1 MMRLPAVLC
10 ASGLAGLLI
19 APVAAQ
25 TPVPSRIPTTESPAV
40 VPDPAPPVPNWW
52 MNGGGR
58 VRTMDVRTASLFKSG
73 LDRSSLL
80 REIVDKVDA
89 SNTVV
94 YVGLDPTM
102 KKKGLAG
109 RLTFSGSAGKYRY
122 MRALINPDMPADQ
135 IIASIAHEL
144 HHVLEVI
151 ASPDVRS
158 EDDLRDLYKRI
169 GRESRATSGSASA
182 SGWETEAAQQV
193 GYDVRRELFLG
204 RGNTVA
210 RREAERKGAM
220 R

>member
-25 TPVPSRIPTTESPAV
+25 TPVPPRVPASESPVV
-40 VPDPAPPVPNWW
+40 VPDPAPSVPEWW
-52 MNGGGR
+52 MNGGSR
-58 VRTMDVRTASLFKSG
+58 VRMMDDRIATLFKRG

-80 REIVDKVDA
+80 RDIVDKIDA
-89 SNTVV
+89 DNTIV
-94 YVGLDPTM
+94 YIGLDPTL

-109 RLTFSGSAGKYRY
+109 RLTFSGRAGNYRY
-122 MRALINPDMPADQ
+122 MRALINPDLPPDL

-151 ASPDVRS
+151 GNPDVRS
-158 EDDLRDLYKRI
+158 ENDLRDLYKRI
-169 GRESRATSGSASA
+169 GRENRATAA
-182 SGWETEAAQQV
+182 AGWETEAAQQV
-193 GYDVRRELFLG
+193 GYEVRRELFLG
-204 RGNTVA
+204 RGKTVA
-210 RREAERKGAM
+210 RREGERKGAI

>member
-19 APVAAQ
+19 SPVAAQ
-25 TPVPSRIPTTESPAV
+25 TPVPSRVPTTESPAI
-40 VPDPAPPVPNWW
+40 VPDAAPPVPDWW
-52 MNGGGR
+52 MNGGSR
-58 VRTMDVRTASLFKSG
+58 VRTLDVRIATLFKSG

-80 REIVDKVDA
+80 RDIVDKIDA
-89 SNTVV
+89 GYTVV
-94 YVGLDPTM
+94 YIGLDPTM

-109 RLTFSGSAGKYRY
+109 RLTLSGSAWNYRY
-122 MRALINPDMPADQ
+122 MRASINPDMPADQ

-151 ASPDVRS
+151 ANPDVRS
-158 EDDLRDLYKRI
+158 ESDLRDLYKRI
-169 GRESRATSGSASA
+169 GRENRAMSAA
-182 SGWETEAAQQV
+182 GWETEAAQQV
-193 GYDVRRELFLG
+193 GADVRRELFLG

-210 RREAERKGAM
+210 RREAERKGAN

>member
-19 APVAAQ
+19 APLGAQ
-25 TPVPSRIPTTESPAV
+25 TPLPSRVPTTESPIV
-40 VPDPAPPVPNWW
+40 VPDAAPPVAEWW
-52 MNGGGR
+52 KNGGPR
-58 VRTMDVRTASLFKSG
+58 VRTLDARIATLFRRG
-73 LDRSSLL
+73 LERSALL
-80 REIVDKVDA
+80 REIADKVDA
-89 SNTVV
+89 GNIVV
-94 YVGLDPTM
+94 YIGLDPTM

-109 RLTFSGSAGKYRY
+109 RLTFSGSAGSYRY

-151 ASPDVRS
+151 ADPAVRS
-158 EDDLRDLYKRI
+158 EDGLRDLYERI
-169 GRESRATSGSASA
+169 GRETRAMSG
-182 SGWETEAAQQV
+182 SGWETAAAQQV
-193 GYDVRRELFLG
+193 GHDVRRELFLG

-210 RREAERKGAM
+210 RRDAERKGAN

>member
-25 TPVPSRIPTTESPAV
+25 TPLPSRVPTAESPIVAT
-40 VPDPAPPVPNWW
+40 DAAPPVAEWW
-52 MNGGGR
+52 HNGGPR
-58 VRTMDVRTASLFKSG
+58 VRTLDARIASLFRSG
-73 LDRSSLL
+73 VERSTLL
-80 REIVDKVDA
+80 REIVDKIDA
-89 SNTVV
+89 GNIVV

-109 RLTFSGSAGKYRY
+109 RLTFSGSAGNYRY
-122 MRALINPDMPADQ
+122 MRALINPDLPSEQ

-151 ASPDVRS
+151 ASPEVRS
-158 EDDLRDLYKRI
+158 ENDLRDLYRRI
-169 GRESRATSGSASA
+169 GRENRAMTG

-193 GYDVRRELFLG
+193 GLDVRRELFLG
-204 RGNTVA
+204 RANTVA
-210 RREAERKGAM
+210 RRDAERKGAN

>member
-25 TPVPSRIPTTESPAV
+25 TPVPSRVPTTESPAV

-52 MNGGGR
+52 MNGGTR
-58 VRTMDVRTASLFKSG
+58 VRTADVRISMLFKSG
-73 LDRSSLL
+73 LDRSNLL
-80 REIVDKVDA
+80 REIVDKIDA
-89 SNTVV
+89 GNTIV
-94 YVGLDPTM
+94 YVALDPTM

-109 RLTFSGSAGKYRY
+109 RLTFSGAAGDYRY
-122 MRALINPDMPADQ
+122 MRALINPDMPANQ

-144 HHVLEVI
+144 HHVLEVM
-151 ASPDVRS
+151 ANPDVRS
-158 EDDLRDLYKRI
+158 EDDLRELYKRI
-169 GRESRATSGSASA
+169 GRESRASSA

-193 GYDVRRELFLG
+193 GYDVRRELLVG

-210 RREAERKGAM
+210 RREAERKGAI

>member
-10 ASGLAGLLI
+10 ASGLAGLLFA

-25 TPVPSRIPTTESPAV
+25 APVPSRIPITESPAV
-40 VPDPAPPVPNWW
+40 VPDPPPTVPNWW
-52 MNGGGR
+52 TNGGTR
-58 VRTMDVRTASLFKSG
+58 VRPMDARIATLFKSG

-80 REIVDKVDA
+80 REIVDKIDA
-89 SNTVV
+89 ANTVV

-109 RLTFSGSAGKYRY
+109 RLAFSGSAGDYRY
-122 MRALINPDMPADQ
+122 MRALINPDLPVDQ

-151 ASPDVRS
+151 ANPDVRS
-158 EDDLRDLYKRI
+158 ENDLRDLYKRI
-169 GRESRATSGSASA
+169 GRESRSTSA
-182 SGWETEAAQQV
+182 SGWETVAAQQV

-204 RGNTVA
+204 RGHTVA
-210 RREAERKGAM
+210 RREADRKGAI

>member
-25 TPVPSRIPTTESPAV
+25 APVPSRLPTTESPAV

-52 MNGGGR
+52 INGGTR
-58 VRTMDVRTASLFKSG
+58 VRTMDTRIATLFKSG

-80 REIVDKVDA
+80 REIVDKIDA
-89 SNTVV
+89 GNTVV

-109 RLTFSGSAGKYRY
+109 RLVFNGSGGDYRY
-122 MRALINPDMPADQ
+122 MRALINPDLPADL

-151 ASPDVRS
+151 ANPGVRN
-158 EDDLRDLYKRI
+158 EDDLRDLYTRI
-169 GRESRATSGSASA
+169 GRESRSTSA

-210 RREAERKGAM
+210 RREAERKGAI

>member
-25 TPVPSRIPTTESPAV
+25 TSLPSRVPATESPV
-40 VPDPAPPVPNWW
+40 VAPDAAPPVAEWW
-52 MNGGGR
+52 KNGGPR
-58 VRTMDVRTASLFKSG
+58 VRTLDTRIAALLKSG
-73 LDRSSLL
+73 LERSGLL
-80 REIVDKVDA
+80 RDIVDKIDA
-89 SNTVV
+89 GDIVV
-94 YVGLDPTM
+94 YLGLDPTM

-109 RLTFSGSAGKYRY
+109 RLTFTGSAGKYRY
-122 MRALINPDMPADQ
+122 MRALINPDMPAEQ
-135 IIASIAHEL
+135 IIASVAHEL

-158 EDDLRDLYKRI
+158 ENELRDLYKRI
-169 GRESRATSGSASA
+169 GRENRAMSG
-182 SGWETEAAQQV
+182 SGWETDAAQRV

-210 RREAERKGAM
+210 RREAERKGTV

>member
-1 MMRLPAVLC
+1 MRLPAVLC

-25 TPVPSRIPTTESPAV
+25 TPVPSRVPTTESPV
-40 VPDPAPPVPNWW
+40 VLADPAPAAPGWW
-52 MNGGGR
+52 MTGGLR
-58 VRTMDVRTASLFKSG
+58 VRPIDARITTLFKSG

-80 REIVDKVDA
+80 REIVDKIDA
-89 SNTVV
+89 GNTVV
-94 YVGLDPTM
+94 YVSLDPTM

-109 RLTFSGSAGKYRY
+109 RLTFSGSAGNYRY
-122 MRALINPDMPADQ
+122 MRALINPDMPTDL

-151 ASPDVRS
+151 ANPDVRS
-158 EDDLRDLYKRI
+158 ENDLRELYQRI
-169 GRESRATSGSASA
+169 GRESQATLA
-182 SGWETEAAQQV
+182 SGWETDAALQV

-210 RREAERKGAM
+210 RREAERKGAN

>member
-25 TPVPSRIPTTESPAV
+25 TPVPSRVRTTESPAV
-40 VPDPAPPVPNWW
+40 VPDPAPAAPGWW
-52 MNGGGR
+52 MNGGPR
-58 VRTMDVRTASLFKSG
+58 VRTIDARIAALFKSG
-73 LDRSSLL
+73 LDRSSRL
-80 REIVDKVDA
+80 REIADRIDA

-94 YVGLDPTM
+94 YLGLDPTM

-109 RLTFSGSAGKYRY
+109 RLVFSGTAGNYRY
-122 MRALINPDMPADQ
+122 MRALINPDLPPDL

-151 ASPDVRS
+151 GNPDVRS
-158 EDDLRDLYKRI
+158 ENDLRDLYKRI
-169 GRESRATSGSASA
+169 GRENGATAA
-182 SGWETEAAQQV
+182 AGWETEAAQQV
-193 GYDVRRELFLG
+193 GYEVRRELFLG

-210 RREAERKGAM
+210 RREGERKGAI

>member
-1 MMRLPAVLC
+1 MRLPAVLC

-25 TPVPSRIPTTESPAV
+25 TPVPSRVPTTESPAV

-52 MNGGGR
+52 MNGGTR
-58 VRTMDVRTASLFKSG
+58 VRTVDPRIAALFKSG

-80 REIVDKVDA
+80 REIVDRIDA
-89 SNTVV
+89 GSTIV

-109 RLTFSGSAGKYRY
+109 RLTFSGAAGGYRY
-122 MRALINPDMPADQ
+122 MRALINPDMPAEQ

-144 HHVLEVI
+144 HHVLEVM
-151 ASPDVRS
+151 ANPDVRS
-158 EDDLRDLYKRI
+158 EDDLRELYKRI
-169 GRESRATSGSASA
+169 GRESRASSV

-210 RREAERKGAM
+210 RREAERKGAI

>member
-25 TPVPSRIPTTESPAV
+25 TPVPSRVPTTESPAV

-52 MNGGGR
+52 MNGGTR
-58 VRTMDVRTASLFKSG
+58 VRTVDPRIAALFKSG

-80 REIVDKVDA
+80 REIVDKIDA
-89 SNTVV
+89 GSTIV

-109 RLTFSGSAGKYRY
+109 RLTFSGAAGDYRY
-122 MRALINPDMPADQ
+122 MRALINPDMPAEQ

-144 HHVLEVI
+144 HHVLEVM
-151 ASPDVRS
+151 ANPDVRS
-158 EDDLRDLYKRI
+158 EDDLRELYKRI
-169 GRESRATSGSASA
+169 GRESRASSV

-210 RREAERKGAM
+210 RREAERKGAI

>member
-25 TPVPSRIPTTESPAV
+25 TPAPARIPTTESPAV
-40 VPDPAPPVPNWW
+40 VPDPAPPVPDWW
-52 MNGGGR
+52 MNGGSR
-58 VRTMDVRTASLFKSG
+58 VRTVDARIATLLKSG

-80 REIVDKVDA
+80 RDIVDKIDA
-89 SNTVV
+89 GNVVV
-94 YVGLDPTM
+94 YLGLDPTM

-109 RLTFSGSAGKYRY
+109 RLVFNGSAGNYRY
-122 MRALINPDMPADQ
+122 MRALLNPDMPADQ

-151 ASPDVRS
+151 ADPGVRS
-158 EDDLRDLYKRI
+158 EDDLKKLYMRI
-169 GRESRATSGSASA
+169 GRESRATLT

-210 RREAERKGAM
+210 RRDAERKGAN